1 MNPEPLRIM
10 HITDTHIIA
19 EPGAEVY
26 GVDSF
31 TALERLLAV
40 MQRDAWAP
48 HLLIAT
54 GDLSEDGSA
63 VSYQRLR
70 SLLTS
75 LGLPVYCIPGNH
87 DALSE
92 MHTHLRGG
100 PIHLERRVVWDPW
113 QIVLLDSQVPG
124 KGHGHLSR
132 GELTALEEALR
143 DGPEHHALVCLH
155 HGPLPVCPMPLCQ
168 LENAEEL
175 LTLLGRYPHVR
186 GVISGHNHC
195 AVDEY
200 QNGIHML
207 VTPSTCVYGE
217 HPSRL
222 QALDERPFWEVH
234 GLDPGRRAF
243 RRLELYPDGK
253 IVTKGWRQNNIQ
265 ICIHCGSA
273 Q

>member
-1 MNPEPLRIM
+1 MNPEPLRIV

-31 TALERLLAV
+31 AALESLLAA
-40 MQRDAWAP
+40 MQRAPWTP

-63 VSYQRLR
+63 ASYQRLR

-75 LGLPVYCIPGNH
+75 LRLPVYCIPGNH
-87 DALSE
+87 DTLSE

-100 PIHLERRVVWDPW
+100 HIHIERRVVWDPW

-124 KGHGHLSR
+124 QGHGYLSP
-132 GELTALEEALR
+132 GELTALEEALQEAP
-143 DGPEHHALVCLH
+143 GHHALVGLH
-155 HGPLPVCPMPLCQ
+155 HGPLPVCPMPPCR
-168 LENAEEL
+168 LENAEAF
-175 LTLLGRYPHVR
+175 LTLLGRYPQVR

-195 AVDEY
+195 AVEEHHNSI
-200 QNGIHML
+200 QML
-207 VTPSTCVYGE
+207 VTPSTCVYGA
-217 HPSRL
+217 HPRGP
-222 QALDERPFWEVH
+222 QAPEEQQFWEVH

-243 RRLELYPDGK
+243 RRLELYPDGTM
-253 IVTKGWRQNNIQ
+253 VTDIIWDQEGPPVGRSHQ
-265 ICIHCGSA
+265 A
-273 Q
+273 

>member
-1 MNPEPLRIM
+1 MDPEPLRIV

-31 TALERLLAV
+31 AALESLLAV
-40 MQRDAWAP
+40 MQRAPWTP

-70 SLLTS
+70 SLLTP

-87 DALSE
+87 DVLSE
-92 MHTHLRGG
+92 MHAHLKGG
-100 PIHLERRVVWDPW
+100 PIHLARRVVWEPW

-124 KGHGHLSR
+124 QGHGYLSH
-132 GELTALEEALR
+132 GELTALEEALQEAP
-143 DGPEHHALVCLH
+143 GHQALVGLH
-155 HGPLPVCPMPLCQ
+155 HGPLPVCPMPPCR
-168 LENAEEL
+168 LENAEAFL
-175 LTLLGRYPHVR
+175 ALLGRYPNVR

-200 QNGIHML
+200 HSGIQLL
-207 VTPSTCVYGE
+207 VTPSTCVNGA
-217 HPSRL
+217 HPRGL
-222 QALDERPFWEVH
+222 RAPEGRPFWEVH

-243 RRLELYPDGK
+243 RRLELYPDGQ
-253 IVTKGWRQNNIQ
+253 IVTDVIWDQEGTPV
-265 ICIHCGSA
+265 GSSPTA
-273 Q
+273 